1 MTSAAAESEAMIKL
15 PKLSIAAVNG
25 MAIGGGV
32 NLALV
37 WQDFVPGLWLSNSPG
52 LAPNVFSLHLSSEL
66 RSTSARTAHRFGIYP
81 ESCLEM
87 RYLEERVA
95 GSKHACFSCF
105 LPGVRTEGCSISLS
119 VRRAGAD
126 TRAGLVR
133 VAAPLLHGTFRIL
146 GFLILGPLLFRVL
159 Y

>member
-37 WQDFVPGLWLSNSPG
+37 WQDFVPGLWLSNSLG

-66 RSTSARTAHRFGIYP
+66 RSTSARTAHRFGISRKVAWRCDTSKNGWLDQRMRAFLAFCLVCGPKDAVFRYP
-81 ESCLEM
+81 FGELGLTPELGSSVLLLLCYM
-87 RYLEERVA
+87 R
-95 GSKHACFSCF
+95 
-105 LPGVRTEGCSISLS
+105 LS
-119 VRRAGAD
+119 EN
-126 TRAGLVR
+126 
-133 VAAPLLHGTFRIL
+133 
-146 GFLILGPLLFRVL
+146 
-159 Y
+159 